1 MKVDKDD
8 LFLGAIGIGIILCS
22 PFILSFYAGK
32 WIYGHTPWKLKKKKE
47 LDKEIHLLEEKL
59 GLYGRNNKVLHYDP
73 LYFRNNLGDRKD
85 YCKDLKKKLEKGY
98 VSPPIIIAITY
109 APPIH
114 SFIPSNTI
122 YDVVLLVH
130 KDYYYIPKESERADT
145 YFGQGKSNVHK
156 KGQLPKP
163 QHRYIHAQTRA
174 ECGHYENY
182 YIVEVPGGYEYNE
195 IQSSRVIRE
204 FIENFKN
211 KYKKE

>member
-32 WIYGHTPWKLKKKKE
+32 WIYGHTPWELKKKKE

-109 APPIH
+109 APQY
-114 SFIPSNTI
+114 T
-122 YDVVLLVH
+122 LLYH
-130 KDYYYIPKESERADT
+130 
-145 YFGQGKSNVHK
+145 Q
-156 KGQLPKP
+156 
-163 QHRYIHAQTRA
+163 
-174 ECGHYENY
+174 
-182 YIVEVPGGYEYNE
+182 
-195 IQSSRVIRE
+195 IQSMMLCFWFIKIITTYLKNLNVQILTLGRANRMYIKKVNCLNRNIDISMHRQGLSVVITK
-204 FIENFKN
+204 III
-211 KYKKE
+211 

>member
-1 MKVDKDD
+1 MD
-8 LFLGAIGIGIILCS
+8 LRTHALGT
-22 PFILSFYAGK
+22 K
-32 WIYGHTPWKLKKKKE
+32 EEKE

-156 KGQLPKP
+156 KVNCLNRNIDISM
-163 QHRYIHAQTRA
+163 HRQ
-174 ECGHYENY
+174 GLS
-182 YIVEVPGGYEYNE
+182 V
-195 IQSSRVIRE
+195 VITK
-204 FIENFKN
+204 III
-211 KYKKE
+211 

>member
-1 MKVDKDD
+1 M
-8 LFLGAIGIGIILCS
+8 
-22 PFILSFYAGK
+22 
-32 WIYGHTPWKLKKKKE
+32 
-47 LDKEIHLLEEKL
+47 
-59 GLYGRNNKVLHYDP
+59 
-73 LYFRNNLGDRKD
+73 
-85 YCKDLKKKLEKGY
+85 
-98 VSPPIIIAITY
+98 
-109 APPIH
+109 
-114 SFIPSNTI
+114 
-122 YDVVLLVH
+122 LLVH

>member
-32 WIYGHTPWKLKKKKE
+32 WIYGHTPWELKKKKE

-98 VSPPIIIAITY
+98 VYYSNNLR
-109 APPIH
+109 
-114 SFIPSNTI
+114 PSNTLFYTI
-122 YDVVLLVH
+122 
-130 KDYYYIPKESERADT
+130 K
-145 YFGQGKSNVHK
+145 
-156 KGQLPKP
+156 
-163 QHRYIHAQTRA
+163 
-174 ECGHYENY
+174 
-182 YIVEVPGGYEYNE
+182 YNL
-195 IQSSRVIRE
+195 
-204 FIENFKN
+204 
-211 KYKKE
+211 